1 MKLLNIFETKKEIK
15 VERFEI
21 DTFESYE
28 VKMRRYNLAMGLPEN
43 QVIASR
49 VEEV

>member
-21 DTFESYE
+21 DTWESWE
-28 VKMRRYNLAMGLPEN
+28 VKAQRYDDL
-43 QVIASR
+43 
-49 VEEV
+49 VEGIRQAQLQEG

>member
-21 DTFESYE
+21 DTWESWE
-28 VKMRRYNLAMGLPEN
+28 VKAQRYDDL
-43 QVIASR
+43 
-49 VEEV
+49 VESIRQAQLQEV

>member
-21 DTFESYE
+21 DTWESWETKAKRYDDLVESIRQEQLQE
-28 VKMRRYNLAMGLPEN
+28 V
-43 QVIASR
+43 
-49 VEEV
+49 